1 MTATPPLAVAR
12 GCLEVQISSTHA
24 QANPIDDR
32 HRSDIKR
39 EYEIAHG
46 DSNED

>member
-24 QANPIDDR
+24 QAIDDR